1 MLLLFS
7 SPECNLQLVFYGKL
21 MLFVFG
27 QTNTCMLYVVF
38 VIASFFGETTAATNF
53 GKCNII
59 LFPKSFP
66 EKTRQENFISVSDS
80 CLVGRVEFFSHMFG
94 SRGLE
99 SYFCSYQLK
108 TNLKNNSNCLFGPT
122 IG

>member
-1 MLLLFS
+1 M
-7 SPECNLQLVFYGKL
+7 VKL

-38 VIASFFGETTAATNF
+38 VIASFFGETTAAPNF

-66 EKTRQENFISVSDS
+66 EKTRQENFLSVSDS
-80 CLVGRVEFFSHMFG
+80 CPVGRVDFFSHMFA

>member
-1 MLLLFS
+1 
-7 SPECNLQLVFYGKL
+7 
-21 MLFVFG
+21 
-27 QTNTCMLYVVF
+27 MLYVVF
-38 VIASFFGETTAATNF
+38 VIASFFGETTAAPNF

-66 EKTRQENFISVSDS
+66 EKTRQGNFISVSDS
-80 CLVGRVEFFSHMFG
+80 CLVGRVDFFLHMFA
-94 SRGLE
+94 SRELE